1 MRPILEDSGG
11 RIYPVGQPLIL
22 AERLREVISLT
33 PQERAKE
40 GQRSYEYL
48 CRAHAI
54 EDFRKQYRD
63 LLEEMLSNGTRNY
76 E

>member
-1 MRPILEDSGG
+1 
-11 RIYPVGQPLIL
+11 L
-22 AERLREVISLT
+22 AERLREVVSLT
-33 PQERAKE
+33 PQERAME

-48 CRAHAI
+48 CRAHAV

-63 LLEEMLSNGTRNY
+63 LLEEMLSNGKRNH